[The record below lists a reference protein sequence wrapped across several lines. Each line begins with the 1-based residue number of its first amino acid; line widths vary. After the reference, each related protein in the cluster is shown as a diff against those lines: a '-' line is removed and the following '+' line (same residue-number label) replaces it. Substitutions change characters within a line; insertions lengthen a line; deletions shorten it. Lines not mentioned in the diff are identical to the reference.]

1 MHVLCGSPALC
12 ILFVS
17 PSVRPFVP
25 CRQLCNMKT
34 KKCKTVE
41 NPESISTFHSAG
53 ESEVDGRI
61 MSALGILSS
70 MLKTDD
76 ASFPYC

>member
-1 MHVLCGSPALC
+1 
-12 ILFVS
+12 
-17 PSVRPFVP
+17 
-25 CRQLCNMKT
+25 MKT

-76 ASFPYC
+76 ASFPYCWWCNELACRLFSAPIIVMCCYSAN